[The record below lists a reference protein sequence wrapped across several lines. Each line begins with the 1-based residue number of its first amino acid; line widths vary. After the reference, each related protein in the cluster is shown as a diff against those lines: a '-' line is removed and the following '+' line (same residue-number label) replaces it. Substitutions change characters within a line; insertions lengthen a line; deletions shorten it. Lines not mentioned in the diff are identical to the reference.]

1 MVWTIELLV
10 ALLISG
16 LAILAVAWPLLKK
29 GPTPAWIEDDQL
41 LELLHRKEQVLLA
54 IKDLE
59 FDYRVGKLSE
69 EDYRSY
75 DQQLRRQA
83 IALLAQIEK
92 VAPESAQ
99 LEASLEREIL
109 QRRKV
114 RDGIGAA
121 ADGSAEGTAH
131 PSRTSTSVEDKQQ
144 RPHLYCTQCGHPLDP
159 HHRFCAMCG
168 APVESAPAVKS
179 AVDVP

>member
-16 LAILAVAWPLLKK
+16 LAIWAVAWPLLRK
-29 GPTPAWIEDDQL
+29 GPTPAWVEDDEL
-41 LELLHRKEQVLLA
+41 LDLLHRKEQVLLA

-69 EDYRSY
+69 EDYRVY

-99 LEASLEREIL
+99 LDASLEREIL

-114 RDGIGAA
+114 RDGVGAA
-121 ADGSAEGTAH
+121 VDGNEGEIAH
-131 PSRTSTSVEDKQQ
+131 SSRTSTSAESEQE
-144 RPHLYCTQCGHPLDP
+144 RSRLYCTQCGHPLDP

-168 APVESAPAVKS
+168 APVESAPAMKS
-179 AVDVP
+179 A

>member
-1 MVWTIELLV
+1 MLWTIELLV

-16 LAILAVAWPLLKK
+16 LAILAAVWPLLKK
-29 GPTPAWIEDDQL
+29 GPTPAWVEDDQL
-41 LELLHRKEQVLLA
+41 LDLLHRKEQVLLA

-99 LEASLEREIL
+99 LDASLEQEIL

-114 RDGIGAA
+114 RDKI
-121 ADGSAEGTAH
+121 GSAVDRNAKGLAH
-131 PSRTSTSVEDKQQ
+131 TSKTSNSVEDEQQ
-144 RPHLYCTQCGHPLDP
+144 RPRLYCTQCGHPLDP
-159 HHRFCAMCG
+159 HYRFCAMCG
-168 APVESAPAVKS
+168 APVESVAAVKRS
-179 AVDVP
+179 